1 MSSVVTDIAVRGRT
15 SPETFETPV
24 EGVWSAVRT
33 RFADYAELT
42 KPRIAVMVLLT
53 VTVGYAL
60 GCRGEWRTAALVHA
74 LIGIGLAAA
83 ASSAFNQW
91 LERATDARM
100 RRTANRPLPAGRL
113 LTGEVLWFATI
124 MGLAAIAYLLAFTNV
139 ATAGLTLLTLA
150 LYGLA
155 YTPLKRHTSLCTAIG
170 AVPGALP
177 RVLGWTA
184 AGGALGIV
192 AGALFGILFLWQFPH
207 FLAIAW
213 KYREEYERAG
223 LRMLPAVRVERVV
236 GCLAAG
242 YALALIPV
250 SLLPR
255 QLGLGGD
262 LYLAT
267 ALVLGVGYAGTSLR
281 FAFRETNQTAR
292 RLILVS
298 LVYLPILLAVLTF
311 DHWRLLQ

>member
-1 MSSVVTDIAVRGRT
+1 MSSVVSDIAVRSG
-15 SPETFETPV
+15 SVPESFETPV
-24 EGVWSAVRT
+24 ESVWSAVRS
-33 RFADYAELT
+33 RLADYVELT

-60 GCRGEWRTAALVHA
+60 GCRGEWQTAALVHA
-74 LIGIGLAAA
+74 LVGIGLAAA
-83 ASSAFNQW
+83 ASSAFNQY

-100 RRTANRPLPAGRL
+100 RRTENRPLPAGRL
-113 LTGEVLWFATI
+113 LPGEVLWFSALLGTSSI
-124 MGLAAIAYLLAFTNV
+124 VYLFALTTP

-155 YTPLKRHTSLCTAIG
+155 YTPLKRHTSLCTLIG

-177 RVLGWTA
+177 PVLGWTA
-184 AGGALGIV
+184 AGGTLGIE

-242 YALALIPV
+242 HALALIPV

-262 LYLAT
+262 LYLVT
-267 ALVLGVGYAGTSLR
+267 ALALGLVYAGASLW
-281 FAFRETNQTAR
+281 FAIRETKQSAR

-298 LVYLPILLAVLTF
+298 LVYLPTLLAALTF
-311 DHWRLLQ
+311 DHWRLLS

>member
-1 MSSVVTDIAVRGRT
+1 MSSLVTDIAVRGRT
-15 SPETFETPV
+15 APETFETPV
-24 EGVWSAVRT
+24 ESVWTAMRSRL
-33 RFADYAELT
+33 ADYAELT

-83 ASSAFNQW
+83 ASSAFNQY

-100 RRTANRPLPAGRL
+100 RRTENRPLPAGRL
-113 LTGEVLWFATI
+113 LPGEVLLFTA
-124 MGLAAIAYLLAFTNV
+124 LAGAGAIAYLFTFSTPV
-139 ATAGLTLLTLA
+139 TAGLTLLTLA

-177 RVLGWTA
+177 PVLGWTA
-184 AGGALGIV
+184 AGGTLGIE

-223 LRMLPAVRVERVV
+223 LRMLPAARVERVV

-267 ALVLGVGYAGTSLR
+267 ALVLGLGYAGASLW
-281 FAFRETNQTAR
+281 FAIRETKQTAR

-298 LVYLPILLAVLTF
+298 LVYLPTLLAVLTF

>member
-1 MSSVVTDIAVRGRT
+1 MSSAMTDIAVRGRPA
-15 SPETFETPV
+15 PETFETPV
-24 EGVWSAVRT
+24 ESAWSAARS
-33 RFADYAELT
+33 RLADYGELT

-60 GCRGEWRTAALVHA
+60 GCRGEWRAAELMHA

-83 ASSAFNQW
+83 ASSAFNQY
-91 LERATDARM
+91 LERTTDARM
-100 RRTANRPLPAGRL
+100 RRTAGRPLPAGRL
-113 LTGEVLWFATI
+113 LPAEVLWFSALA
-124 MGLAAIAYLLAFTNV
+124 GLAAIGYLLAFTNPV
-139 ATAGLTLLTLA
+139 TAGLTLLTIA

-155 YTPLKRHTSLCTAIG
+155 YTPLKRRTSLCTAIG

-177 RVLGWTA
+177 PVLGWTA
-184 AGGALGIV
+184 AGGVLG
-192 AGALFGILFLWQFPH
+192 AEAAALFGILFLWQFPH

-213 KYREEYERAG
+213 KYRDQYDRAG
-223 LRMLPAVRVERVV
+223 LRMLPALRTERVV

-255 QLGLGGD
+255 ELGLAGTP
-262 LYLAT
+262 YLVT
-267 ALVLGVGYAGTSLR
+267 AIVLGTAYAAAALR
-281 FAFRETNQTAR
+281 FALGETQSRAR
-292 RLILVS
+292 SLILAS
-298 LVYLPILLAVLTF
+298 LVYLPVLLGMLTF

>member
-1 MSSVVTDIAVRGRT
+1 MSSALTDIAVRGRT
-15 SPETFETPV
+15 TPEAFETPV
-24 EGVWSAVRT
+24 SGVWSALRT
-33 RFADYAELT
+33 RLADYAELT

-60 GCRGEWRTAALVHA
+60 GGRGEWRTAALMHA

-83 ASSAFNQW
+83 ASSAFNQY
-91 LERATDARM
+91 LERASDARM
-100 RRTANRPLPAGRL
+100 RRTAGRPLPAGRL
-113 LTGEVLWFATI
+113 LPAEVLWFSALA
-124 MGLAAIAYLLAFTNV
+124 GLAAIAYLLAFTNPL
-139 ATAGLTLLTLA
+139 TAGLTLLTIV

-155 YTPLKRHTSLCTAIG
+155 YTPLKRRTSLCTAIG

-177 RVLGWTA
+177 PVLGWTA
-184 AGGALGIV
+184 AGGALGTE
-192 AGALFGILFLWQFPH
+192 AAALFGILFLWQFPH

-213 KYREEYERAG
+213 KYRDEYDRAG
-223 LRMLPAVRVERVV
+223 LRMLPVLRTERVV

-255 QLGLGGD
+255 ELGLAGTP
-262 LYLAT
+262 YLVT
-267 ALVLGVGYAGTSLR
+267 AIVLGTAYAAAALR
-281 FAFRETNQTAR
+281 FALGETQPRAR
-292 RLILVS
+292 SLILAS
-298 LVYLPILLAVLTF
+298 LVYLPVLLGMLTF